1 MIETK
6 RTNTIWISKP
16 ITTNQ
21 RYEYLEKKKKAEKFY
36 ESMKDGKT
44 FILEN
49 INKKIFDELGEP

>member
-44 FILEN
+44 FIL
-49 INKKIFDELGEP
+49 